1 MHNKKISSAATS
13 GLLLASITII
23 STLIQTVLEPGTA
36 VNLLIWAAKFVGSL
50 WLLYTFVRQLSQTSD
65 TFTYKDGFRYGVLVS
80 FFSSLICASYMFLH
94 YAVIFPDMVAEQMQA
109 AAQMMQ
115 SSNPE
120 AVDSFGKIEANLPQI
135 IFVFTLIY
143 YTLIGV
149 IASAIIANYTKREQL
164 FEEADQSQEL

>member
-1 MHNKKISSAATS
+1 
-13 GLLLASITII
+13 
-23 STLIQTVLEPGTA
+23 
-36 VNLLIWAAKFVGSL
+36 
-50 WLLYTFVRQLSQTSD
+50 
-65 TFTYKDGFRYGVLVS
+65 
-80 FFSSLICASYMFLH
+80 MFLH